1 MRSLGGV
8 PDTDLVA
15 LGEDVIDRHVQIRKA
30 HQMPSHAPFQ
40 AIAPDDLPVDGKLG
54 SEQLID
60 DGEVLPV
67 EAFFYPPTN
76 EGLVLGADAFSAFD
90 WLALTTGNDG

>member
-1 MRSLGGV
+1 MRSLGGE

-15 LGEDVIDRHVQIRKA
+15 LGDDVIDRHVQIRKA
-30 HQMPSHAPFQ
+30 HQMPSHASFQ

-60 DGEVLPV
+60 DGEAAPTRSVLST
-67 EAFFYPPTN
+67 A
-76 EGLVLGADAFSAFD
+76 
-90 WLALTTGNDG
+90 WR